1 MYSWKNVVGV
11 VILFYLGSTNQVEY
25 PYESS
30 FFNSCL
36 DINLELTSNEDNMD
50 IGVLMRCKET
60 KIVPKPLQIVIVSYS
75 FEGQVKYPEQNLQIP
90 NE

>member
-60 KIVPKPLQIVIVSYS
+60 KNVPKPLQIVLVSDS

>member
-60 KIVPKPLQIVIVSYS
+60 KIVPKPLQIVIVSDS